1 MPARRVSSTVN
12 LPPFQQLLD
21 AHGRDVHR
29 FLTATVGRVDA
40 DDCYQETWIAALR
53 AYPRLRDASNLRSW
67 IFTVAYRKAIDHVRS
82 RRRAPVPVG
91 AVPDTPAPTSTAEAT
106 GDRDEDLWA
115 QVRELPDK
123 QRTALALRYV
133 ADAGYDEISAV
144 MGTSEDAARRNVH
157 EALRKLRTEY
167 QR

>member
-1 MPARRVSSTVN
+1 MTRRRVSSAVN

-21 AHGRDVHR
+21 LHGRDVHR

-53 AYPRLRDASNLRSW
+53 AYPNLRDASNLRSW
-67 IFTVAYRKAIDHVRS
+67 IFTVAHRKAIDHVRA
-82 RRRAPVPVG
+82 RRRAPVLAG
-91 AVPDTPAPTSTAEAT
+91 NVPDTADTRATPPDAP
-106 GDRDEDLWA
+106 DDDLWVL
-115 QVRELPDK
+115 VRDLPDK

-144 MGTSEDAARRNVH
+144 MSTSAEAARRNVH
-157 EALRKLRTEY
+157 EALKRLRMEY

>member
-1 MPARRVSSTVN
+1 MPRRLVSSTVN

-21 AHGRDVHR
+21 LHGREVHR

-53 AYPRLRDASNLRSW
+53 AYPKLRDASNLRSW
-67 IFTVAYRKAIDHVRS
+67 VFTVAHRKAIDHVRA
-82 RRRAPVPVG
+82 RRRAPVLAG
-91 AVPDTPAPTSTAEAT
+91 NVPDTADTRAT
-106 GDRDEDLWA
+106 PRDEPDDDLWA
-115 QVRELPDK
+115 LVRELPDK

-144 MGTSEDAARRNVH
+144 MDTSEEAARRNVH
-157 EALRKLRTEY
+157 EALKRLRTEY